1 MTFGRRGAGA
11 LALACIAAA
20 AGGCEQDSVF
30 DAVVE
35 VKLGSVNAEIAVDGA
50 AQLVDDRSLRFGTA
64 GTVEA
69 LHAAEGEAI
78 QEGELIAELD
88 GGPLDVALAKA
99 EADLLAAADTLE
111 ELRAPPSAADLEL
124 AQAAVQDERDA
135 LAHAEGAVDVA
146 SATGAKS
153 IDDARD
159 VREEAYE
166 AYRYVFRKYYGFQP
180 SDDQILDAP
189 PQILASQ
196 DNPPVL
202 KYWGTLIPSVAR
214 QSDIDAE
221 LEAAWLAAREAANR
235 YARAVADDGKALLNA
250 SKAIT
255 QARANLR
262 AAEERLQAL
271 ENGPD
276 AAAVRRAEAAHAAA
290 QQAVQAAID
299 ALSGALLTAP
309 FDGTLLELT
318 IAPGDS
324 VSRAAVVGLF
334 ADTQRMEV
342 VALVDEL
349 DVLRV
354 AVGQR
359 ASISPITSP
368 FDAFEGVVTAVGQL
382 PAPGPTV
389 RYPVTLAA
397 ETGGLRDGMR
407 VAVEIELERKTDV
420 IVLPI
425 GAIQR
430 DGLEYVVQVVDEDG
444 LTSRRK
450 VRIGAYDQFNAEITS
465 GVREGELVVDFAT
478 PTSQSSFLRDG
489 RPLR

>member
-1 MTFGRRGAGA
+1 MR
-11 LALACIAAA
+11 
-20 AGGCEQDSVF
+20 
-30 DAVVE
+30 
-35 VKLGSVNAEIAVDGA
+35 VD
-50 AQLVDDRSLRFGTA
+50 L
-64 GTVEA
+64 
-69 LHAAEGEAI
+69 
-78 QEGELIAELD
+78 
-88 GGPLDVALAKA
+88 
-99 EADLLAAADTLE
+99 
-111 ELRAPPSAADLEL
+111 
-124 AQAAVQDERDA
+124 
-135 LAHAEGAVDVA
+135 
-146 SATGAKS
+146 
-153 IDDARD
+153 
-159 VREEAYE
+159 REEAYE

-189 PQILASQ
+189 PDILASQ

-202 KYWGTLIPSVAR
+202 KYWGTLIPSIAR

-221 LEAAWLAAREAANR
+221 LEATWMAAREAANR
-235 YARAVADDGKALLNA
+235 YARAVCRRWQGAPERFQSHYASACQSTRRGGTPAGARRRLL
-250 SKAIT
+250 T
-255 QARANLR
+255 
-262 AAEERLQAL
+262 RLPC
-271 ENGPD
+271 G
-276 AAAVRRAEAAHAAA
+276 RRKPPTRRRSR
-290 QQAVQAAID
+290 AVQAAID
-299 ALSGALLTAP
+299 ALTGARLTAP

-318 IAPGDS
+318 VDPGDS
-324 VSRAAVVGLF
+324 VSPATVVGLF

-349 DVLRV
+349 DVLSV

-368 FDAFEGVVTAVGQL
+368 FDAFEGVVAAVSQL

-407 VAVEIELERKTDV
+407 VAVEIELERRTDV

-444 LTSRRK
+444 LTSRRQ

-478 PTSQSSFLRDG
+478 PTGQSSFLRDG

>member
-1 MTFGRRGAGA
+1 MTFGSRAAGA

-20 AGGCEQDSVF
+20 AGGCHQDSVF

-35 VKLGSVNAEIAVDGA
+35 VKLGSVSAEIAVDGA
-50 AQLVDDRSLRFGTA
+50 VQLADLRSLRFGTA

-69 LHAAEGEAI
+69 LHAAEGKAV
-78 QEGELIAELD
+78 QEGEVIAELD
-88 GGPLDVALAKA
+88 SGPLDVALARA
-99 EADLLAAADTLE
+99 EADLLAAADALE
-111 ELRAPPSAADLEL
+111 ELRATPSAVDVEL
-124 AQAAVQDERDA
+124 AQAAVEDERDA
-135 LAHAEGAVDVA
+135 LAHAESAVDVA
-146 SATGAKS
+146 TATGASS
-153 IDDARD
+153 IDDTHD

-189 PQILASQ
+189 ADILASR
-196 DNPPVL
+196 DDPPVL
-202 KYWGTLIPSVAR
+202 RYWGTLIPSVAR
-214 QSDIDAE
+214 QGDIDAE
-221 LEAAWLAAREAANR
+221 LEAAWMAARDAANR
-235 YARAVADDGKALLNA
+235 HARAVSDDGKALLNA

-262 AAEERLQAL
+262 AAEERLQGL
-271 ENGPD
+271 EDGPD
-276 AAAVRRAEAAHAAA
+276 AVAVRKAEAAHAAA
-290 QQAVQAAID
+290 QQAVQAATD
-299 ALSGALLTAP
+299 ALTGARLTAP

-318 IAPGDS
+318 IEPGDS
-324 VSRAAVVGLF
+324 VSPAAVVGLL

-368 FDAFEGVVTAVGQL
+368 FDAFEGVVAAVSQL

-407 VAVEIELERKTDV
+407 VAVEIELERRTDV

-430 DGLEYVVQVVDEDG
+430 DGLKYVVQVVDEDG
-444 LTSRRK
+444 LTSRRQ

-465 GVREGELVVDFAT
+465 GVHEGELVVDFAT
-478 PTSQSSFLRDG
+478 PTGQSSFLRDG